1 MDSGVVQNP
10 RHLVKGKEQ
19 KAKMDCT
26 PINGHS
32 YVYWYYKK
40 PGEELKLL
48 VKTFQQNALLRNH
61 VP

>member
-1 MDSGVVQNP
+1 MNTEVIQNP

-26 PINGHS
+26 PIKGHS

-40 PGEELKLL
+40 PGEELKFL
-48 VKTFQQNALLRNH
+48 VYFQNADIIDKT
-61 VP
+61 